1 MQSAVII
8 IACLAVSTAQVPTSI
23 ISDLTLGTE
32 VIQRDRMYEITG
44 GTRPEHGSN
53 LFHSFDRFNIG
64 SGDTAHFV
72 GTPGVS
78 HIIGRVTGGAESM
91 IDGRLQS
98 DATLFLLN
106 PSGLLFG
113 PNARLDIAGSFYA
126 STADV
131 LRFEDG
137 GEFAVHV
144 SEQSVLSVA
153 APSAFGFV
161 NENPADMTIQ
171 RSTLVVPAGEVLSLV
186 GGDLDVAGG
195 SLRALSGQINLVS
208 VASAGEVTLDG
219 VRVDSTA
226 QRGLGSITMTES
238 RLEASGQGGG
248 RVAGQIVIRGAQLTM
263 VNSLMR
269 LTNRSDQEGEG
280 VDVKIDDTIVL
291 DGTNILSDTLGT
303 GQGGHIVLQAESLRM
318 EKNGLIQSD
327 TFGAGRGGTIELAVG
342 MLTLEAG
349 AGIVSNSRRPNSGA
363 AGAIVIHGRG
373 GDRTAAHL
381 VTLRTSTLQTNTEGE
396 GDGGTITVTAEAVE
410 LSRANLTAATTGAG
424 AAGAI
429 TLNATRLN
437 ATDQTL
443 ITSSSTA
450 TATGDAGR
458 IAIQGVSGTGAAAT
472 VALTDSELRTETSSG
487 LGGTVTVTADA
498 IDLIHANL
506 TAATTGA
513 TDAGAIT
520 LNVDHLNAADQTRIT
535 SSSTATATGNAGRVT
550 IQGIAGAGTAS
561 RIVVLSNSAVQTQ
574 AVSDQANGGAVRVQ
588 SQLIELR
595 DKSAISSDTTRGQRG
610 GDIDLD
616 ATLVLLENSDIIA
629 NSVAAQEKADIN
641 ISGALILSFARAILT
656 S

>member
-1 MQSAVII
+1 
-8 IACLAVSTAQVPTSI
+8 
-23 ISDLTLGTE
+23 
-32 VIQRDRMYEITG
+32 
-44 GTRPEHGSN
+44 
-53 LFHSFDRFNIG
+53 
-64 SGDTAHFV
+64 
-72 GTPGVS
+72 
-78 HIIGRVTGGAESM
+78 
-91 IDGRLQS
+91 
-98 DATLFLLN
+98 
-106 PSGLLFG
+106 
-113 PNARLDIAGSFYA
+113 
-126 STADV
+126 
-131 LRFEDG
+131 
-137 GEFAVHV
+137 
-144 SEQSVLSVA
+144 
-153 APSAFGFV
+153 
-161 NENPADMTIQ
+161 
-171 RSTLVVPAGEVLSLV
+171 
-186 GGDLDVAGG
+186 
-195 SLRALSGQINLVS
+195 
-208 VASAGEVTLDG
+208 
-219 VRVDSTA
+219 
-226 QRGLGSITMTES
+226 
-238 RLEASGQGGG
+238 
-248 RVAGQIVIRGAQLTM
+248 
-263 VNSLMR
+263 MR

-381 VTLRTSTLQTNTEGE
+381 VTLRTSTLQTITEGE

-410 LSRANLTAATTGAG
+410 LSGANLTAATAGAG

-429 TLNATRLN
+429 TLNVNRLN

-458 IAIQGVSGTGAAAT
+458 VAIQGVSGTGAAAT

-641 ISGALILSFARAILT
+641 ISGALINNPLSVVQASGDISIFGSVFDSGSVVQLPLAFLHQAALLQLPCGRGLRGSQASSFALVGRDGLPPEPGRMLLSNLPIEENVDVQGGQRPQTRVQHRSQLSPVAWAFDCNR
-656 S
+656 